1 MGNHK
6 IALVL
11 GACALSLFTSAAPSF
26 GQNIA
31 TEMAAQEPGLAKWM
45 HNIQT
50 VGLSCSVSGH
60 ATEFIT
66 KDHLSDL
73 ATPKLKKIGLD
84 VTDARQATRENKPC
98 VSIKISTMPCSGS
111 VEWKVEIRV
120 IDRGLRTDKR
130 AVASVIVWEY
140 VVENVM
146 PSKLHSSSA
155 IESALLTGLGYFDS
169 AVLEGRKESNQ
180 PFK

>member
-1 MGNHK
+1 MHK
-6 IALVL
+6 HKTALAL
-11 GACALSLFTSAAPSF
+11 CACALIFTSTAPSF
-26 GQNIA
+26 AQNTA
-31 TEMAAQEPGLAKWM
+31 AEMSAQEPGLAKWM
-45 HNIQT
+45 HNVQE

-60 ATEFIT
+60 ASEYIT

-73 ATPKLKKIGLD
+73 ATPKLKKTGLNVID
-84 VTDARQATRENKPC
+84 PKQATRENKPC
-98 VSIKISTMPCSGS
+98 VLINISTMPCSGS

-120 IDRGLRTDKR
+120 RDRALRTDKR
-130 AVASVIVWEY
+130 AAASVIVWEY

-155 IESALLTGLGYFDS
+155 IESTLLTGLGYFDS